1 MKKATMLLAI
11 ALIGI
16 TLSSCI
22 AQPSLKEKKKV
33 DELQPSYGGTL
44 KIYSYNSDTFNP
56 LYTRN
61 KANAQMLMLVFDN
74 LIKCDENQ
82 HPVPVLASDFNV
94 SANGLIW
101 TIHLKSG
108 VSWHDGSAFTADDV
122 VATLNAIKNSSYN
135 SIYKSSLQNVGKI
148 ENIENAVV
156 ITLNSPQTNFIN
168 LLEIPIVKASDSN
181 TFNNFGLIGT
191 GQFMYA
197 EKTNKIIYL
206 SSNKSWWGES
216 TPYIESIEVYL
227 LPDKSTSVY
236 AYEAKEIDMVTTDMQ
251 NWGKFSGNSESKA
264 VEYNSGSYNFLKL
277 NLNNK
282 FLENNQVRVAF
293 AHAINKQR
301 IFEEV
306 MLSHGTLT
314 DTCMS
319 PKWWVYNENT
329 TKYNYDPKLA
339 ITLLAELQLKPSDLK
354 INILVNN
361 DNEIKLRVAD
371 IIKGELKDI
380 GIDANITAVNWD
392 SFVSAVSKGSYDVY
406 LGEVNYST
414 EINPQ
419 YALPYNN
426 QFEPLIQ
433 QLQLQTTDEGRK
445 ALYDEIQQEY
455 ANVLPSI
462 PLYFDAEA
470 LLYHGKIHGKLSPL
484 RNNMFDNANE
494 WFIIESN

>member
-1 MKKATMLLAI
+1 
-11 ALIGI
+11 
-16 TLSSCI
+16 
-22 AQPSLKEKKKV
+22 
-33 DELQPSYGGTL
+33 
-44 KIYSYNSDTFNP
+44 
-56 LYTRN
+56 
-61 KANAQMLMLVFDN
+61 
-74 LIKCDENQ
+74 
-82 HPVPVLASDFNV
+82 
-94 SANGLIW
+94 
-101 TIHLKSG
+101 
-108 VSWHDGSAFTADDV
+108 
-122 VATLNAIKNSSYN
+122 
-135 SIYKSSLQNVGKI
+135 
-148 ENIENAVV
+148 
-156 ITLNSPQTNFIN
+156 
-168 LLEIPIVKASDSN
+168 
-181 TFNNFGLIGT
+181 
-191 GQFMYA
+191 
-197 EKTNKIIYL
+197 
-206 SSNKSWWGES
+206 
-216 TPYIESIEVYL
+216 
-227 LPDKSTSVY
+227 
-236 AYEAKEIDMVTTDMQ
+236 
-251 NWGKFSGNSESKA
+251 
-264 VEYNSGSYNFLKL
+264 
-277 NLNNK
+277 
-282 FLENNQVRVAF
+282 
-293 AHAINKQR
+293 
-301 IFEEV
+301 
-306 MLSHGTLT
+306 
-314 DTCMS
+314 MS

-371 IIKGELKDI
+371 IIKEELKDI